1 MEKRILSGILT
12 VFCLV
17 LSTET
22 FARSPLDER
31 SLRYDGAQMWGIK
44 LTKDQPTTEV
54 KSDLKEYF
62 GLY

>member
-1 MEKRILSGILT
+1 MERRILSGIFT

-22 FARSPLDER
+22 FASSPLDER
-31 SLRYDGAQMWGIK
+31 SLRYDGAQMWDID
-44 LTKDQPTTEV
+44 LPKDQPTHIE
-54 KSDLKEYF
+54 SDIKEYF